1 MMVGS
6 PLIGAEAR
14 LARTDAVLLLTITI
28 AMSVLARAYLFG
40 RDEKIARP
48 GWTLVLVFWIAVAA
62 GILLK
67 GW

>member
-1 MMVGS
+1 
-6 PLIGAEAR
+6 
-14 LARTDAVLLLTITI
+14 
-28 AMSVLARAYLFG
+28 MSVLARAYLFG

-67 GW
+67 GLVIVMVVGGIQP